1 MKLQAR
7 SNLYI
12 LLIVWAIVHFIFIY
26 HHGIISAGEAG
37 KYISEAHTFL
47 NTGTVSAT
55 NFWFYF
61 TQIFLLAIAFK
72 WGLGFIF
79 VLIIQLIFSAWAT
92 YAFYRLA
99 ASLFSIQTA
108 FIGTLLFLL
117 NYPLHEFTVYLQTES
132 LFHSFTI
139 IFTAYLLRLSKLNL
153 IHIITIAFS
162 TILICITRP
171 TGLFFVPAI
180 VLYLFFGFFKAI
192 NPWSKV
198 GIVAAAGIVFL
209 WLMNAVIGSK
219 GEWDFMLPYRDEQI
233 ICGAPTLDHNVD
245 IKTYPDGDSIY
256 GLFYYIVYN
265 FEQFSRMAFLK
276 SKAFFGLL
284 RSHYSTSHNIFL
296 VAFFYP
302 IYAAALLSLKWWVK
316 NNGYRL
322 LYFSTLLLMTWGTT
336 LLTCDDWH
344 NRWFLSISPWVI
356 LTGLPAITKLLA
368 ILTSYGNKQ
377 NIQP

>member
-1 MKLQAR
+1 MKLTQK
-7 SNLYI
+7 SNLFL
-12 LLIVWAIVHFIFIY
+12 LLIVWAIVQGIFIY
-26 HHGIISAGEAG
+26 SHGIIAAGEAE

-47 NTGTVSAT
+47 NTGTLSAT
-55 NFWFYF
+55 NYWFYF

-72 WGLGFIF
+72 TGMGFVF

-99 ASLFSIQTA
+99 ASIFSIQIA

-117 NYPLHEFTVYLQTES
+117 NYPLQEWSVYMQTES

-139 IFTAYLLRLSKLNL
+139 IFTAWLLQISKLNL
-153 IHIITIAFS
+153 RHLITIAFS
-162 TILICITRP
+162 VILISITRP

-180 VLYLFFGFFKAI
+180 VLYLFFAFFKAI
-192 NPWSKV
+192 NTRLKI
-198 GIVAAAGIVFL
+198 GIVAAAGIAFL

-219 GEWDFMLPYRDEQI
+219 GEWDFMLPYLDERI
-233 ICGAPTLDHNVD
+233 ICGVPTLNHNVA
-245 IKTYPDGDSIY
+245 IKIIPDGDSIY
-256 GLFYYIVYN
+256 GLFYYIVHN
-265 FEQFSRMAFLK
+265 FEQFSRMAFLR

-284 RSHYSTSHNIFL
+284 RSYYSTSHNIFL
-296 VAFFYP
+296 AAFFYP
-302 IYAAALLSLKWWVK
+302 IFAAALLSLKWWVK
-316 NNGYRL
+316 NSGYKL

-356 LTGLPAITKLLA
+356 LTALPAITKLFA
-368 ILTSYGNKQ
+368 IFTPYGIKR
-377 NIQP
+377 NI